1 MTRNLFLLRQARS
14 LIPAGRR
21 PFRRLS
27 AKSRSLC
34 GILSIL
40 ICAIVPAGAQQ
51 PQQPSQPVGT
61 VYAERKPI
69 AKTLDFVG
77 RIEARERV
85 VVQARVKGYLE
96 AVLFKEGE
104 FVKKGDALYQIEK
117 GLFQAAV
124 DDAQGALE
132 RAKAAKALTTVELQ
146 RKEELLEKQAGT
158 VAARDVALAGDEQA
172 KGAIPGAVRLPRGI
186 LKVSIDQITTDKER
200 KLVLYCGGGSR
211 STLAALNL
219 KKMGFRNVFSLAGG
233 YREWREGDTL

>member
-1 MTRNLFLLRQARS
+1 M
-14 LIPAGRR
+14 
-21 PFRRLS
+21 S

-34 GILSIL
+34 GIVSIL

-51 PQQPSQPVGT
+51 PQQPSQSVST

-132 RAKAAKALTTVELQ
+132 RAKAAKVLSTVELQ

-172 KGAIPGAVRLPRGI
+172 KGASTVRRRRTRNRPHQSRLHRNRFAHRRQDQQDQHYPR
-186 LKVSIDQITTDKER
+186 QRRQAR
-200 KLVLYCGGGSR
+200 K
-211 STLAALNL
+211 AAP
-219 KKMGFRNVFSLAGG
+219 
-233 YREWREGDTL
+233 